1 MLNTFGNP
9 QCSIVTFRICWL
21 VKYQYLDLILLQT
34 AKWHFQQLHKCKTCR
49 GPDICTHYTRHPY
62 SCTFFLLKSIVPS
75 KMSTT
80 VWNTFPL
87 FGRACKQLI
96 SSRFLLHTIGQTMFS
111 QLATGNKN
119 YKMHFSFFFSVYRF
133 VLCTVWIN
141 ETSWKDAEVMINSV
155 KLHQWQY
162 INLAYLKWRS
172 LNVKWVSTIPVVLTL
187 VLSTSCSVGTYS
199 GDPSLS
205 SAFR

>member
-9 QCSIVTFRICWL
+9 QCSIVIFRICWL

-111 QLATGNKN
+111 QLAIGNKN
-119 YKMHFSFFFSVYRF
+119 YKMYFSFFSLFTD
-133 VLCTVWIN
+133 LCYAQCEYMKPLEKMQKWWSTVWNFISDN
-141 ETSWKDAEVMINSV
+141 TCTSI
-155 KLHQWQY
+155 
-162 INLAYLKWRS
+162 
-172 LNVKWVSTIPVVLTL
+172 
-187 VLSTSCSVGTYS
+187 
-199 GDPSLS
+199 
-205 SAFR
+205 

>member
-119 YKMHFSFFFSVYRF
+119 YKMYFSFFSLFTD
-133 VLCTVWIN
+133 LCYAQCEYMKPLEKMQKWWSTVWNFISDN
-141 ETSWKDAEVMINSV
+141 TCTSI
-155 KLHQWQY
+155 
-162 INLAYLKWRS
+162 
-172 LNVKWVSTIPVVLTL
+172 
-187 VLSTSCSVGTYS
+187 
-199 GDPSLS
+199 
-205 SAFR
+205 